1 MKKLLSINLMNKY
14 LSNKIKSLSF
24 LMMVFVVYLH
34 SYNLPLLKE
43 LGIYVG
49 RFSYNAFFQ
58 LFISTGIVRIAVPF
72 FFLISGYLFF
82 VSINNYTIS
91 EFSDK
96 FLKRFRS
103 LVIPYLIWS
112 LYGIIL
118 YYILQS
124 TPGIN
129 SFFENKLLKDY
140 TIVEITSIIFI
151 NPIPYQLWFI
161 RDLVVLILFSPIIS
175 YFLRINKVLLL
186 LFLAFLWV
194 FKLENQTEMEAL
206 LFFTVGS
213 FLGINKFKTI
223 NFSDKIAIN
232 FIFLWLLMLIVKTSF
247 ILFNFTFNE
256 YMDLN
261 KWEEY
266 FWILR
271 IFDKLVILFGIL
283 SFWIFYD
290 YIIKNK
296 TISSIMTHLA
306 FNYGIF
312 LYLLHEPLLT
322 MVKIGFFYLLGV
334 SEFSSFF
341 IFWIAPII
349 VIAVS
354 IISAYIISKKTPRLY
369 SIVSGGR

>member
-1 MKKLLSINLMNKY
+1 
-14 LSNKIKSLSF
+14 
-24 LMMVFVVYLH
+24 
-34 SYNLPLLKE
+34 
-43 LGIYVG
+43 
-49 RFSYNAFFQ
+49 
-58 LFISTGIVRIAVPF
+58 
-72 FFLISGYLFF
+72 
-82 VSINNYTIS
+82 
-91 EFSDK
+91 
-96 FLKRFRS
+96 
-103 LVIPYLIWS
+103 
-112 LYGIIL
+112 
-118 YYILQS
+118 
-124 TPGIN
+124 
-129 SFFENKLLKDY
+129 
-140 TIVEITSIIFI
+140 
-151 NPIPYQLWFI
+151 
-161 RDLVVLILFSPIIS
+161 
-175 YFLRINKVLLL
+175 
-186 LFLAFLWV
+186 
-194 FKLENQTEMEAL
+194 
-206 LFFTVGS
+206 
-213 FLGINKFKTI
+213 
-223 NFSDKIAIN
+223 
-232 FIFLWLLMLIVKTSF
+232 MLIVKTSF